1 MKLHNIPHIA
11 VGDRISHS
19 KKCKCKYTLYRIEH
33 MGGYPPVEV
42 QSIEHLKAFDA
53 EAGEMGITYEK
64 V

>member
-1 MKLHNIPHIA
+1 
-11 VGDRISHS
+11 
-19 KKCKCKYTLYRIEH
+19 